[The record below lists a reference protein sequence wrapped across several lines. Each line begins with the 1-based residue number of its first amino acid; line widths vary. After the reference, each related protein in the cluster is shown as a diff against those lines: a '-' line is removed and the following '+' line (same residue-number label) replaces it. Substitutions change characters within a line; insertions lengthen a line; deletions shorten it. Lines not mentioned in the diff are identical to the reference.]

1 MSPCLRS
8 TTRAARALIVSNG
21 CVFESRHNYLVQVS
35 ELATATFIGPDN
47 KPTIRGLIIAGA
59 ADLKSELHTDLLD
72 PRLKAIVMKLLD
84 LAYGGKQG
92 LEQAISNSADIL
104 TGLRY
109 LEEKKL
115 LSELLS
121 RIARDS
127 GDYCLG
133 PAALMRC
140 LEVGAVHTVLVHE
153 NLKVNQFT
161 ANQEDMEAIAQLAQ
175 STGIV
180 ESEAESVLDFDMLS
194 WLVDHSSRMGVEH
207 LEFICDRTPEGSQ
220 FCKGL
225 GGIAGLLRYQVVDPS
240 QFEDLDGSTV
250 EDDDAFL

>member
-1 MSPCLRS
+1 MSPSRRS

-59 ADLKSELHTDLLD
+59 ADLKSELHADLLD
-72 PRLKAIVMKLLD
+72 PRLKVIVVKLLD

-92 LEQAISNSADIL
+92 LEQAISNSADVL

-115 LSELLS
+115 LSELFS

-127 GDYCLG
+127 GGYCLG

-153 NLKVNQFT
+153 NLNVNQF
-161 ANQEDMEAIAQLAQ
+161 ASNQEDAEAIAQLAH
-175 STGIV
+175 STGSS
-180 ESEAESVLDFDMLS
+180 ESEAVSVHDFDMLS
-194 WLVDHSSRMGVEH
+194 WLVDNSSKMGVEH

-250 EDDDAFL
+250 DDDDAFL